1 MLLYTRFNIYINIKI
16 KMKIEDMTLEQIKTM
31 LQEKKKKHLAVCK
44 KYYTKKFLVDK
55 KELTEE
61 EQKKRD
67 EDLRKRREYN
77 NHRYNT
83 IYKVRNAK
91 KKAEKEKENN
101 KV

>member
-31 LQEKKKKHLAVCK
+31 LEEKKKKHLAVCK
-44 KYYTKKFLVDK
+44 KHYRKKFLVDK

-61 EQKKRD
+61 EKKD
-67 EDLRKRREYN
+67 KEEKLKKRREYMN
-77 NHRYNT
+77 NRYNT

-91 KKAEKEKENN
+91 KKAEKEKNN
-101 KV
+101 V